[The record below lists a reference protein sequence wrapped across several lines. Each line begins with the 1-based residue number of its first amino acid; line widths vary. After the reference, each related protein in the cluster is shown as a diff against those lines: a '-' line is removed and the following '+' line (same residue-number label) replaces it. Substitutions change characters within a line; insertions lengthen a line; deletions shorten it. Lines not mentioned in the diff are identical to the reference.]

1 LSDAADRGITVT
13 EMAAMDKP
21 IDVLRETTAAF
32 VGRALRGPINE
43 PVLVHSFG
51 DFRRR
56 FGDVWSRSSL
66 GPAVRQFFDH
76 GGKNLYIVRV
86 TNNARCAMICLP
98 ASGTALVLRALEP
111 GSTESIRAAVDYD
124 GIDSANE
131 EFFNLALQRI
141 DPITGLV
148 TDQELYKQLSTIDT
162 SLNYVVDAL
171 LNSTLVR
178 AETPLPTHRPEATR
192 NSDAAFN
199 ASYVEHAQEGSD
211 GHELSDYDLVG
222 SRKQQAG
229 LFALEQVDRFDLL
242 YLPPPGKHV
251 DVGPTSILAAE
262 RYCSER
268 GAMLI
273 IDPLTEWTAPDAAIN
288 AIRESGYASPNLC
301 SYFPRMSHR
310 NDDGGL
316 ARAAGGALAGLLCKL
331 DRKYG
336 AWQDMDQQG
345 LGFSRDLV
353 PAADLSDGQKQDL
366 IRAGVNVICK
376 GAAGSARL
384 HGSVTLGRSSVTHR
398 RFANLSVRRLYL
410 QVISAIDEATRWAV
424 FEDENSRLAERIRA
438 QVTAYFSCLAD
449 MDAFENDQFVV
460 ECDAGMRKRESAGG
474 HGFAIFVAFQP
485 SGCSE
490 AISFTLHQ
498 SIAGSRVVSTAFAPG

>member
-1 LSDAADRGITVT
+1 MSDATDRGITVT
-13 EMAAMDKP
+13 EMAAMDMP

-43 PVLVHSFG
+43 PVLVQGFG

-56 FGDVWSRSSL
+56 FGDLWSRSSL

-76 GGKNLYIVRV
+76 GGKYLYIVRV
-86 TNNARCAMICLP
+86 ANHARGAMICLP

-131 EFFNLALQRI
+131 ELFNLALQRI
-141 DPITGLV
+141 DPVSGLV
-148 TDQELYKQLSTIDT
+148 IEQELFQQLSSSDT
-162 SLNYVVDAL
+162 SKNYLVDAL
-171 LNSTLVR
+171 LNSSLVR
-178 AETPLPTHRPEATR
+178 AESPLPTHRPEATL
-192 NSDAAFN
+192 NSGAAFN
-199 ASYVEHAQEGSD
+199 ASYVEHAQEGTD
-211 GHELSDYDLVG
+211 GRELSDYDLVG
-222 SRKQQAG
+222 SRKHKAG

-242 YLPPPGKHV
+242 YLPPPGKQV
-251 DVGPTSILAAE
+251 DLGPTSILAAE

-273 IDPLTEWTAPDAAIN
+273 VDPLTQWSAPDEAIN
-288 AIRESGYASPNLC
+288 GIRESGYASPNLC
-301 SYFPRMSHR
+301 SYFPRLVNRS
-310 NDDGGL
+310 DDD
-316 ARAAGGALAGLLCKL
+316 AQPRVAGGALAGLLCKL

-336 AWQDMDQQG
+336 VWQDMDQQG
-345 LGFSRDLV
+345 LGFNRNLLPSV
-353 PAADLSDGQKQDL
+353 ELSDDQKQSL
-366 IRAGVNVICK
+366 IRAGVNAICK
-376 GAAGSARL
+376 GVAGSARL
-384 HGSVTLGRSSVTHR
+384 HGSMTMGRGSVVHR
-398 RFANLSVRRLYL
+398 RFAKLSVRRLYL